1 MTRHA
6 SPEDSGPAAAPV
18 AAELEDTVSSMRTP
32 IARSA
37 SAISRV
43 SRERSGRRS
52 QPGSEESA
60 ASTSARL
67 VTDLEPG
74 TVTVA
79 STAPLAEGAGQ
90 RAGCTALSVMRSL

>member
-1 MTRHA
+1 MTVPALPTSTVTGPCRPAGITRQA
-6 SPEDSGPAAAPV
+6 SPEPSGPPATD
-18 AAELEDTVSSMRTP
+18 ELEDTVSSMPTP

-52 QPGSEESA
+52 QPGSDESA

-67 VTDLEPG
+67 VTDFDPG

-79 STAPLAEGAGQ
+79 STAPLA
-90 RAGCTALSVMRSL
+90 

>member
-1 MTRHA
+1 MQTGRDDPPGLARTVRAHA
-6 SPEDSGPAAAPV
+6 ATD
-18 AAELEDTVSSMRTP
+18 ELEDTVSSMPTP

-52 QPGSEESA
+52 HPGSEESA

-67 VTDLEPG
+67 VTDFDPG

-79 STAPLAEGAGQ
+79 STAPLA
-90 RAGCTALSVMRSL
+90 